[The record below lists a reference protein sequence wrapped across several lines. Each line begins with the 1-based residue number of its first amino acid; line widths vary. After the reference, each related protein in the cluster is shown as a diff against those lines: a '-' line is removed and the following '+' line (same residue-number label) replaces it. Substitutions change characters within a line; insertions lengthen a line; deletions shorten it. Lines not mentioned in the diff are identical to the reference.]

1 MLPDFIIE
9 QIRRRE
15 EAERRRREER
25 QPHLELPLDVT
36 PPARHRPDDSDRD
49 RGVIIVDLGGCEA
62 RRA

>member
-25 QPHLELPLDVT
+25 QPRLELPLDVI
-36 PPARHRPDDSDRD
+36 PPARHRPDDDDRD
-49 RGVIIVDLGGCEA
+49 RGVIVVDLRGSGA
-62 RRA
+62 S